1 MLQEFIARN
10 VKNCVVATIVDPDVV
25 RSAHKAGVCVLLV
38 QCCCSTWV
46 PRHALRV
53 TMAADADAVY
63 ACCRAGVGGHI
74 SGMLGGKMD
83 DLHGPSL
90 PFRDARVV
98 FLDDEG
104 HFVCTGPMMTGT
116 HFYMGETAVLLLE
129 GNTVIVSSRPCQ
141 AWDQEIIKCCGLDP
155 LSFDYI
161 VLKSAVHFRGHFT
174 DIATHIVEVTGP
186 GIHSSR
192 LSDFNFKN
200 IRRPLYPID
209 GYFDQQQEAE
219 DAVATSSRL

>member
-1 MLQEFIARN
+1 
-10 VKNCVVATIVDPDVV
+10 
-25 RSAHKAGVCVLLV
+25 
-38 QCCCSTWV
+38 
-46 PRHALRV
+46 
-53 TMAADADAVY
+53 MAADADAVY

-98 FLDDEG
+98 FLDDAG

-116 HFYMGETAVLLLE
+116 HFYMGQTAVLLLE